1 MPLPLYNYRERNR
14 ITLVLLIIL
23 GGFILYSIRGI
34 FGAVLGTIVMYTI
47 FRPIF
52 IHMISKWKISENWA
66 AVIIIL
72 SSFLVIVLPTLGVGS
87 MVISKIAEVQQNPEW
102 IKNAISKIN
111 EFAGDKLNQP
121 DLIENALRNVMSS
134 AGTILTYLLGGA
146 ANLLLSIAVM
156 YFLLYFVLVDY
167 KHFEAGLYRF
177 SPFRQENALRFGRE
191 LRNITY
197 SNVLGQGFIAII
209 QGALVTLGY
218 WFFEFDDPIFW
229 GVISAILSFI
239 PVVGAPIIFVP
250 ASILTIVQGDN
261 YNGIGMLLFG
271 LIVISN
277 IDNVLRL
284 IIAKRVGNIHPII
297 TIVGVIIGIPLFGL
311 MGLVYGPLLLSYFLI
326 TVRIYETNKLAERR
340 LEKLDKENIAYMK
353 REEME

>member
-156 YFLLYFVLVDY
+156 YFLLYFVLIDY

>member
-1 MPLPLYNYRERNR
+1 MPIPLYNYKERNR

-23 GGFILYSIRGI
+23 GVFIVYSIRGI

-52 IHMISKWKISENWA
+52 IHMIYKWKIRESWA

-87 MVISKIAEVQQNPEW
+87 MVISKIVEVQQNPEW
-102 IKNAISKIN
+102 IKNVISKIN

-121 DLIENALRNVMSS
+121 DLIENALRNVLSS

-209 QGALVTLGY
+209 QGVLVTL
-218 WFFEFDDPIFW
+218 
-229 GVISAILSFI
+229 
-239 PVVGAPIIFVP
+239 
-250 ASILTIVQGDN
+250 
-261 YNGIGMLLFG
+261 
-271 LIVISN
+271 
-277 IDNVLRL
+277 
-284 IIAKRVGNIHPII
+284 
-297 TIVGVIIGIPLFGL
+297 
-311 MGLVYGPLLLSYFLI
+311 
-326 TVRIYETNKLAERR
+326 
-340 LEKLDKENIAYMK
+340 
-353 REEME
+353 

>member
-1 MPLPLYNYRERNR
+1 
-14 ITLVLLIIL
+14 
-23 GGFILYSIRGI
+23 
-34 FGAVLGTIVMYTI
+34 
-47 FRPIF
+47 
-52 IHMISKWKISENWA
+52 MIYKWKIRESWA

-87 MVISKIAEVQQNPEW
+87 MVISKIVEVQQNPEW
-102 IKNAISKIN
+102 IKNVISKIN

-121 DLIENALRNVMSS
+121 DLIENALRNVLSS

-209 QGALVTLGY
+209 QGVLVTLGY

-239 PVVGAPIIFVP
+239 PVIGAPIIFVP
-250 ASILTIVQGDN
+250 ASVLTIVQGDS

-271 LIVISN
+271 LIIISN

-284 IIAKRVGNIHPII
+284 VIAKRIGNIHPII
-297 TIVGVIIGIPLFGL
+297 TVVGVIIGIPLFGL

>member
-1 MPLPLYNYRERNR
+1 DGIRDFHVTGVQTCALP
-14 ITLVLLIIL
+14 ILLIIL
-23 GGFILYSIRGI
+23 GVFIVYSIRGI

-340 LEKLDKENIAYMK
+340 LEKLDKE
-353 REEME
+353 

>member
-1 MPLPLYNYRERNR
+1 
-14 ITLVLLIIL
+14 
-23 GGFILYSIRGI
+23 
-34 FGAVLGTIVMYTI
+34 MYTI

-156 YFLLYFVLVDY
+156 YFLLYFVLIDY